1 MKNAIHMLR
10 SATGTQMNSF
20 LITTASG
27 KIIAIDGGFR
37 ADAPYFLNYLKS
49 VVGSL
54 SSPAKEM
61 PKTGSG
67 HCPPHID
74 AWFLTH
80 PHDDHVDAF
89 FEIMEHHADEVTVG
103 AVYLNFPSESFVA
116 KEDASAAGTMRDF
129 YRALPRFADRVRIC
143 SGGDSLDV
151 GEAHFDILYSHD
163 FEVNRNV
170 ANNASLVFRME
181 LGGKS
186 VMFTG
191 DCGVE
196 AGQKI
201 LRLWKDSGLLK
212 CDVCQMAHHGQNGCD
227 RDFYEAVSPE
237 ECLWCTPQ
245 WLWDNDAGKG
255 YDTHVWKTIVVRGWM
270 DEIGVKRNYVIKDG
284 TQVCV
289 L

>member
-1 MKNAIHMLR
+1 MKNAIHMLT
-10 SATGTQMNSF
+10 STTGTQMNSF

-37 ADAPYFLNYLKS
+37 ADAPYFLGYLRSLTGMS
-49 VVGSL
+49 V
-54 SSPAKEM
+54 
-61 PKTGSG
+61 
-67 HCPPHID
+67 PHID

-80 PHDDHVDAF
+80 PHTDHVDAF
-89 FEIMEHHADEVTVG
+89 FEIMEHHRNEVTVD
-103 AVYLNFPSESFVA
+103 AVYLNFPSEAFVA
-116 KEDASAAGTMRDF
+116 KEDASAVGTMRDF
-129 YRALPRFADRVRIC
+129 YRTLPLFADRVRIC
-143 SGGDSLDV
+143 SGGDSLDI

-163 FEVNRNV
+163 FEMNRNV
-170 ANNASLVFRME
+170 CNNASLVFRME
-181 LGGKS
+181 LGDRS

-196 AGQKI
+196 AGRKI
-201 LRLWKDSGLLK
+201 VRLWKDSGLLK
-212 CDVCQMAHHGQNGCD
+212 CDICQMAHHGQNGCD
-227 RDFYEAVSPE
+227 RDFYEAVAPE

-255 YDTHVWKTIVVRGWM
+255 YNTHFWKTVVVRGWM
-270 DEIGVKRNYVIKDG
+270 DEIGVKRHYVIKDG